1 MTPVSY
7 TPAEGPDGR
16 PDGGRNESLTEPAAT
31 PARDQDALA
40 IARRFTD
47 ARRAGQALSEFPGRL
62 PRSLEEAYA
71 IQEVGIGLWPDEIA
85 GWKIGKVPPA
95 VQAEVGAT
103 RLAGP
108 IFRASVQTPAAGQ
121 AGTFPMIPGGFA
133 AVEAEVIVRVARDA
147 PANRVD
153 WTPEEAL
160 EYVGEMLIGMEPAGS
175 PLSTI
180 NELGPKVVVSDFGN
194 NAGLILGP
202 AIPGWRERTPE
213 SLACATLVNGVV
225 VGTGSAD
232 SLEGGPLG
240 CFAWMLEHAAR
251 RGRPL
256 RAGCLIT
263 TGQLTGIHEVAP
275 GDEAVVDFGPLGQVR
290 CTATIAQAK

>member
-1 MTPVSY
+1 M
-7 TPAEGPDGR
+7 
-16 PDGGRNESLTEPAAT
+16 TEPAAT
-31 PARDQDALA
+31 TSRDGNALA

-47 ARRAGQALSEFPGRL
+47 ARRAGRAVLAFPGRL
-62 PRSLEEAYA
+62 PHSLAEAYA
-71 IQEVGIGLWPDEIA
+71 TQEVAIGLWPDEIA

-108 IFRASVQTPAAGQ
+108 IFRASVQTPAAGV
-121 AGTFPMIPGGFA
+121 AGTFPVIPGGFA

-147 PANRVD
+147 PADRLD
-153 WTPEEAL
+153 WTPEQAL
-160 EYVGEMLIGMEPAGS
+160 EYVDEMLIGMEPAGS
-175 PLSTI
+175 PLAII

-202 AIPGWRERTPE
+202 VIPGWRERAAE
-213 SLACATLVNGVV
+213 SLTCATLINGAV
-225 VGTGSAD
+225 VGEGSAA

>member
-1 MTPVSY
+1 M
-7 TPAEGPDGR
+7 
-16 PDGGRNESLTEPAAT
+16 TEPAAT
-31 PARDQDALA
+31 PARDGNALA

-47 ARRAGQALSEFPGRL
+47 ARRTAQALSEFPGRL
-62 PRSLEEAYA
+62 PQTLDEGYA
-71 IQEVGIGLWPDEIA
+71 TQEIAIGLWPDEIA

-147 PANRVD
+147 PANRLD
-153 WTPEEAL
+153 WTPEEAF

-175 PLSTI
+175 PLSII

-194 NAGLILGP
+194 NAGLVLGP
-202 AIPGWRERTPE
+202 AIPGWRERAPE
-213 SLACATLVNGVV
+213 SLTCATLVNGVV
-225 VGTGSAD
+225 VGTGSAA

-275 GDEAVVDFGPLGQVR
+275 GDEAVVDFGPLGSVR

>member
-1 MTPVSY
+1 M
-7 TPAEGPDGR
+7 
-16 PDGGRNESLTEPAAT
+16 TEPAAT
-31 PARDQDALA
+31 TARDGNALA
-40 IARRFTD
+40 IARRFTG
-47 ARRAGQALSEFPGRL
+47 ARRAAQALSEFPGRL
-62 PRSLEEAYA
+62 PESLEEAYA
-71 IQEVGIGLWPDEIA
+71 TQEVAIGLWPDEIA

-108 IFRASVQTPAAGQ
+108 IFRASVQTPPPGA
-121 AGTFPMIPGGFA
+121 AGTFATIPGGFA
-133 AVEAEVIVRVARDA
+133 AMEAEVIVRVARDA
-147 PANRVD
+147 PADRLD
-153 WTPEEAL
+153 WTPEQAL
-160 EYVGEMLIGMEPAGS
+160 EYVDEMLIGMESAGS
-175 PLSTI
+175 PLAII

-202 AIPGWRERTPE
+202 VIPGWRGRAPE
-213 SLACATLVNGVV
+213 SLACATLVNGAV
-225 VGTGSAD
+225 VGTGSAA
-232 SLEGGPLG
+232 SLEDGPLG

-275 GDEAVVDFGPLGQVR
+275 GDEAVVDFGPLGRVR